1 LPKGFTFTGCRVG
14 ILTEGFR
21 ELSVQKAK
29 RNRPATTAKRIKG
42 VARRDLK
49 PGASIL
55 TMSAEVF
62 DFDFDFDSITG
73 ASSGD
78 WEPSDAAQGRRKR
91 KRYLTPATETVCA
104 AKGKKSSNR
113 GRNVRM
119 R

>member
-1 LPKGFTFTGCRVG
+1 MPKGFTFTGCRVG
-14 ILTEGFR
+14 ILIEGVR

-62 DFDFDFDSITG
+62 DFDFDSITG

-78 WEPSDAAQGRRKR
+78 
-91 KRYLTPATETVCA
+91 
-104 AKGKKSSNR
+104 
-113 GRNVRM
+113 
-119 R
+119 